1 MWPRLAELGYVTR
14 VKTSAIDQVVADLYE
29 HSLETAPTSG
39 V

>member
-14 VKTSAIDQVVADLYE
+14 VTSAMDQVVADLYE